1 MWLDSASGGGDG
13 ASGHGATMTRARD
26 LTQFGASGHLVGMSD
41 RSLTLCGSFSNVGDQ
56 RSMLNLGDTWMSSD
70 DRTLRH
76 ASGRFRSA
84 RPITPRRQAVM
95 GPTTLFREGLY
106 LSPLAGSSSLSWP
119 FALT

>member
-56 RSMLNLGDTWMSSD
+56 RSMLNLGDTWMSSVVF
-70 DRTLRH
+70 DRRVRSPH
-76 ASGRFRSA
+76 AD
-84 RPITPRRQAVM
+84 RQSW
-95 GPTTLFREGLY
+95 GQRLY
-106 LSPLAGSSSLSWP
+106 FVRVSI
-119 FALT
+119 